1 MKKMLFI
8 VTVVVLMI
16 TAIFPIR
23 LGVLRFEE

>member
-16 TAIFPIR
+16 TAISQS
-23 LGVLRFEE
+23 VWAVSDSKQ